1 MNQPKIRVNDSL
13 LDVAKH
19 YWQAGFSL
27 IPCQLDKRPRIAW
40 QAYSQVRPTEA
51 QLQEWFSDLE
61 SQSIGLILGSVS
73 NNIVAIDL
81 DGIAAIQQFYA
92 QFPDLCQ
99 NTYSVLTGSQRGLHL
114 YCRVDELPN
123 NLNVRV
129 ENVGG
134 FELRGNGQYVIVPPS
149 PHPSG
154 NCYSVYRDQAIVHL
168 PNLNNVSDWLCSL
181 REQSQLQQETSIEE
195 SAMPVP
201 VDAQSHK
208 QAYLERV
215 VSQELARVQTASEG
229 NRNQALFYAGLRLA
243 NLAAGGELQWGEMT
257 AYLLEAARSVGT
269 PVAEAERT
277 INSAWR
283 IGSKRPRRVR

>member
-1 MNQPKIRVNDSL
+1 MNQPKIRVSRALSKAAAN
-13 LDVAKH
+13 

-40 QAYSQVRPTEA
+40 QAYSQARPTQA
-51 QLQEWFSDLE
+51 QIQDWFSDPQT
-61 SQSIGLILGSVS
+61 QSIGLILGSVS
-73 NNIVAIDL
+73 SHIVAIDL
-81 DGIAAIQQFYA
+81 DGMPAIQQFYA
-92 QFPDLCQ
+92 QFPDLCK

-114 YCRVDELPN
+114 YCRVDELPD

-129 ENVGG
+129 ENIGG
-134 FELRGNGQYVIVPPS
+134 FELRGNGQYVIAPPS

-154 NCYSVYRDQAIVHL
+154 NCYQVYRDRAILHL
-168 PNLNNVSDWLCSL
+168 PDLNDVSDWLTGL
-181 REQSQLQQETSIEE
+181 REQSQLQQQNAIED
-195 SAMPVP
+195 SAIPVP
-201 VDAQSHK
+201 VDAQAHK

-243 NLAAGGELQWGEMT
+243 NLASGGELNWGEMT
-257 AYLLEAARSVGT
+257 GYLLTAARSVGT
-269 PVAEAERT
+269 SVAEAERT
-277 INSAWR
+277 IKSAWR